1 MTTEAWPPSC
11 SSWLLA
17 WEVTEAGAEGND
29 AGWLRRPPPSPA
41 SPASDVTMGCGL
53 RTWVESCRLLF
64 WLVCIPEG
72 PQPCGPCGL
81 LVRASLSTGLGMTAL
96 HESSSGHLAVPLS
109 YLVVFILKCLLF
121 HEAYTGKGP
130 LWLGEVG
137 VGEEGVAAQLDPWEW
152 GGTPGGLEAWRPLHL
167 ERLRSACSR
176 HSLLRPLTWASGL
189 DP

>member
-1 MTTEAWPPSC
+1 
-11 SSWLLA
+11 
-17 WEVTEAGAEGND
+17 
-29 AGWLRRPPPSPA
+29 
-41 SPASDVTMGCGL
+41 
-53 RTWVESCRLLF
+53 
-64 WLVCIPEG
+64 
-72 PQPCGPCGL
+72 
-81 LVRASLSTGLGMTAL
+81 MTAL

-121 HEAYTGKGP
+121 HEACTGKGP

-137 VGEEGVAAQLDPWEW
+137 VSEEGVAAQLDPWEW
-152 GGTPGGLEAWRPLHL
+152 GGAPGGLEAWRPLHL